1 MTTDETVQPA
11 SPAPPSSNGLT
22 FMKGVGLVIGGAA
35 LGFFG
40 CLGALSTN
48 SMSLVVAALVAGGA
62 IIVWGAVLM
71 LIGFV
76 KGLIGLTKPKE
87 EPKE

>member
-1 MTTDETVQPA
+1 MPNQ
-11 SPAPPSSNGLT
+11 SNGLT
-22 FMKGVGLVIGGAA
+22 FIKGVGIVIGGAA

-40 CLGALSTN
+40 CLGGLSAN
-48 SMSLVVAALVAGGA
+48 SMGLVVVALVIGGA
-62 IIVWGAVLM
+62 AIVWGAVLM